1 MTASAVQA
9 LSLRLQE
16 ADGDLWLNA
25 CVYGPPAV
33 DARVERGKGWL

>member
-16 ADGDLWLNA
+16 AAGDLWLD
-25 CVYGPPAV
+25 GGWAV
-33 DARVERGKGWL
+33 DALR